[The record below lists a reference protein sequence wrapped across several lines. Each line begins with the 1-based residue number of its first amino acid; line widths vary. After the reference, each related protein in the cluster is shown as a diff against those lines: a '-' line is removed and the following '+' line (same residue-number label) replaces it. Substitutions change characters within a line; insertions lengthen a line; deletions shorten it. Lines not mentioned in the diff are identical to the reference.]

1 MDAAPEGCRAVPNQ
15 AHGPQFAWTLA
26 ALADSLLAMHILYL
40 NGPNLN
46 LLGTREPEK
55 YGRATLAE
63 IETRVRQRAGE
74 LKATVEFRQS
84 NLEGELVNWIQ
95 EAKGKFDVI
104 VLNAAAYTHT
114 SIALRDAI
122 SAIQVPTIE
131 IHLSNVHAREEFRH
145 KSLIAPVCC
154 GQITG
159 FGANSY
165 LLALE
170 AAISGN
176 RF

>member
-1 MDAAPEGCRAVPNQ
+1 M
-15 AHGPQFAWTLA
+15 L
-26 ALADSLLAMHILYL
+26 ILYL

-55 YGRATLAE
+55 YGRTTLAE

-74 LKATVEFRQS
+74 LKATIEFRQS
-84 NLEGELVNWIQ
+84 NLEGELVSWIQ
-95 EAKGKFDVI
+95 EAKGKFDAI

-122 SAIQVPTIE
+122 AAIQVPTIE

-145 KSLIAPVCC
+145 KSLIAPVCR

-159 FGANSY
+159 FGAHSY

-170 AAISGN
+170 AAVSDN
-176 RF
+176 QF